1 MNVCVSCPFGR
12 LLTFSSA
19 QKMDSTALPLH
30 LPTPWVEWSY
40 QSSNLPAGEKWV
52 ASLWAVTQHL
62 ASCPCFVMLFIK
74 LWFSLYISVSAG
86 LAMAELLFSCHV
98 WGTTLICNMSQVFS
112 VIGLYFFISVF
123 NIPALS
129 VSDAVVL
136 EERLTLICVLFVL
149 SDGASRMEVRQAYPD
164 PPSDDHSLDI
174 QQQALLRQQQ
184 RTINSLRRGRPAG

>member
-1 MNVCVSCPFGR
+1 
-12 LLTFSSA
+12 
-19 QKMDSTALPLH
+19 
-30 LPTPWVEWSY
+30 
-40 QSSNLPAGEKWV
+40 
-52 ASLWAVTQHL
+52 
-62 ASCPCFVMLFIK
+62 
-74 LWFSLYISVSAG
+74 
-86 LAMAELLFSCHV
+86 
-98 WGTTLICNMSQVFS
+98 MSQVFS